1 MSSSTSP
8 IRTEVHDI
16 TPEIARFLLEVNGNA
31 NRDVTQ
37 TRVQNFS
44 SDMRAGRWPVTHQP
58 IALTG
63 PSLEEPGELLD
74 GQHRLHAVIVAG
86 VTVPML
92 IAFNTDPATFN
103 VIDIGGTRTLPD
115 LLTIRGYK
123 NAKKLKTAWVYAW
136 SWEHG
141 NVAFVGPQR
150 GRGISPDERLAET
163 LERYPGLATME
174 YLSNPDLLSSGPLT
188 FLAYITDSEEFID
201 DMLNC
206 RPDTCGGQLGAR
218 YRNYRQNHRTMER
231 RWQMAIAVK
240 ARNDHEAGNPPTTK
254 LQAKGKDQFP
264 VPQWRAPIP
273 FAGISN
279 GEEDD
284 DA

>member
-1 MSSSTSP
+1 MSSPTSP
-8 IRTEVHDI
+8 IRTQVHHI
-16 TPEIARFLLEVNGNA
+16 NPEIARSLLDANGNA

-37 TRVQNFS
+37 TQVQNFAN
-44 SDMRAGRWPVTHQP
+44 DMKAGRWQVTHQP

-63 PSLEEPGELLD
+63 PSLEDPGELLD
-74 GQHRLHAVIVAG
+74 GQHRLHAVIDAG
-86 VTVPML
+86 ATVPML

-103 VIDIGGTRTLPD
+103 VIDVGRTRTLPD

-123 NAKKLKTAWVYAW
+123 NARKLKTAWVYAW

-141 NVAFVGPQR
+141 NVAFVGPRR
-150 GRGISPDERLAET
+150 GRGLPDERLAET
-163 LERYPGLATME
+163 LERYPGLVTME
-174 YLSNPDLLSSGPLT
+174 YLSRPDLLSSGPLT

-240 ARNDHEAGNPPTTK
+240 ARNDYEAKNPPTK
-254 LQAKGKDQFP
+254 LQAKGKDPFP
-264 VPQWRAPIP
+264 DPEWTAPIP
-273 FAGISN
+273 YDSISN